1 MLSSAT
7 THRERF
13 HLVHIRFTVV
23 ITQILSC
30 VNETSHEG
38 NKFHN
43 GTLKTLQGIKML
55 KNSVLSRKKI
65 STLVAAALLGALAIA
80 PVATAATPTT
90 LTATQKNQLKYLVE
104 EEKLARDV
112 YTYLSTQ
119 VTTRKFSNIARS
131 EQTHMNYM
139 ATLLTKYKLWNPTTN
154 RKAGVFYN
162 QDIQKLYNTLT
173 AEGAVGLLEA
183 YGVGVKVEELDIASL
198 KELLLKAMPVDVRA
212 TLDLLLAASYNHL
225 EAFQY

>member
-1 MLSSAT
+1 ML
-7 THRERF
+7 
-13 HLVHIRFTVV
+13 
-23 ITQILSC
+23 
-30 VNETSHEG
+30 N
-38 NKFHN
+38 
-43 GTLKTLQGIKML
+43 
-55 KNSVLSRKKI
+55 RKHV
-65 STLVAAALLGALAIA
+65 STLVAAALLGA
-80 PVATAATPTT
+80 VAVIPTANAAVPTT
-90 LTATQKNQLKYLVE
+90 LTTTQKAQLKFLVE

-112 YTYLSTQ
+112 YTYLAAQ

-173 AEGAVGLLEA
+173 AEGAVGLVEA
-183 YGVGVKVEELDIASL
+183 YGVGVKVEEVDIASL
-198 KELLLKAMPVDVRA
+198 KELLLKAMPVDVKA

-225 EAFQY
+225 EAFSY

>member
-1 MLSSAT
+1 MQRRRLTSKARIFQFGEFHKPFKGSSNML
-7 THRERF
+7 
-13 HLVHIRFTVV
+13 
-23 ITQILSC
+23 Q
-30 VNETSHEG
+30 
-38 NKFHN
+38 
-43 GTLKTLQGIKML
+43 M
-55 KNSVLSRKKI
+55 KKI
-65 STLVAAALLGALAIA
+65 STLLATIMVTTIALT

-90 LTATQKNQLKYLVE
+90 LTTSQKAQLKFLAE

-112 YTYLSTQ
+112 YTYLSSK

-139 ATLLTKYKLWNPTTN
+139 ATLLTKYKQWNPRVG

-162 QDIQKLYNTLT
+162 KDIQALYTSLT

-183 YGVGVKVEELDIASL
+183 YGVGVKVEELDIGTL
-198 KELLLKAMPVDVRA
+198 EDLLLESMPTDVKAA
-212 TLDLLLAASYNHL
+212 LDLMLAASYNHL